1 MNNNGPPGN
10 CYKVPN
16 KHIIEHVLKGQN
28 RRFIVVLVVA
38 LPTQMN
44 MFHRSYDSYHE
55 LLHINNIILLPM
67 PES

>member
-10 CYKVPN
+10 CYEVPN
-16 KHIIEHVLKGQN
+16 KHIIENVLEGQN
-28 RRFIVVLVVA
+28 RRSKVVLVVTF
-38 LPTQMN
+38 PVQMN
-44 MFHRSYDSYHE
+44 MFRHSYDSYHE